1 MSENRATGV
10 PCGVLV
16 CVRRTLREGS
26 TEGAMIGGGFW
37 RRQPYECSVYLLY
50 SYQTH
55 QVGMKANNLFDQ
67 KLFPKMKKKY
77 FNVNQ
82 NVTDDLSTEHEAV

>member
-37 RRQPYECSVYLLY
+37 RR
-50 SYQTH
+50 
-55 QVGMKANNLFDQ
+55 
-67 KLFPKMKKKY
+67 
-77 FNVNQ
+77 
-82 NVTDDLSTEHEAV
+82 

>member
-1 MSENRATGV
+1 
-10 PCGVLV
+10 
-16 CVRRTLREGS
+16 
-26 TEGAMIGGGFW
+26 
-37 RRQPYECSVYLLY
+37 
-50 SYQTH
+50 
-55 QVGMKANNLFDQ
+55 MKANNLFDQ